1 MKKEKNT
8 KNCVKRIKLKSEDY
22 KNCLEAVQIENKI
35 NHFDLDSLK
44 NDHKEFI
51 KNSKLILKTQERFR
65 SENHNDFTEKM
76 NGIFKIK
83 YNQ

>member
-35 NHFDLDSLK
+35 NHLEKNKIDLDSLK

-65 SENHNDFTEKM
+65 SENHNDFTEK
-76 NGIFKIK
+76 NEW
-83 YNQ
+83 YL